1 MLSLSCTGR
10 RGAADVEFILGGAP
24 CLAQEPPPK
33 RATLKEMD
41 EGSSTFL
48 DPVQLQS
55 AATHIW
61 LLDFNQCQS
70 ISMDLKGVE
79 QAVKRFFDNDPYYP
93 LPLAATG
100 STDERLWKLFARRYL
115 ETNDQNCWNLPH
127 RFIDGVV
134 EAMHIRREREAEA
147 ARRPETY
154 SEYEAPTEK
163 GISETPE
170 QS

>member
-1 MLSLSCTGR
+1 
-10 RGAADVEFILGGAP
+10 
-24 CLAQEPPPK
+24 
-33 RATLKEMD
+33 
-41 EGSSTFL
+41 
-48 DPVQLQS
+48 
-55 AATHIW
+55 
-61 LLDFNQCQS
+61 
-70 ISMDLKGVE
+70 MDLKGVE

-100 STDERLWKLFARRYL
+100 STDERLWKMFARRYL
-115 ETNDQNCWNLPH
+115 ETNGSVTGADQNCWNLPH

-134 EAMHIRREREAEA
+134 EAMHICREREAEA